1 MAFRANEEEQ
11 NGYNRALSKLIGP
24 SIDPNKRSASKDV
37 IDGII
42 ERYGPVVEAYPI
54 WHPLVAAKNSDNSAI
69 TPSEQCGYEGLD
81 HTIYLRNGFIT
92 CPYGGAEEVLAS
104 VENVRQHP
112 FISGIAEISAERI
125 EAQLYHP
132 NAHPIL
138 VKCEWERRMDRDG
151 TISAGVAVALLLE
164 QQVPCWRT
172 AQVGE
177 TWKTMCP
184 YLLGQPYGSRSSLFV
199 NQNTGQQIKDI
210 WNAIINTGM
219 FGNLRVGTS
228 LNRVSS

>member
-11 NGYNRALSKLIGP
+11 KGYSGLMSRLIGP
-24 SIDPNKRSASKDV
+24 STDQDKRRASKDV
-37 IDGII
+37 LSEIVD
-42 ERYGPVVEAYPI
+42 RYGPVVEAYPI
-54 WHPLVAAKNSDNSAI
+54 WHPLVAAKDADSSAI

-81 HTIYLRNGFIT
+81 HTFYLRNAFIT
-92 CPYGGAEEVLAS
+92 CPYAGVDEVLAS
-104 VENVRQHP
+104 VERVAQHP
-112 FISGIAEISAERI
+112 FMDGVAKISAEEI
-125 EAQLYHP
+125 DAQLYAE

-138 VKCEWERRMDRDG
+138 VKCEWQRRMDRDG
-151 TISAGVAVALLLE
+151 TIPAGVAVALILE
-164 QQVPCWRT
+164 QQVPCWRS

-199 NQNTGQQIKDI
+199 NQDTGQQIKDI

-219 FGNLRVGTS
+219 FGNLRVGTG
-228 LNRVSS
+228 